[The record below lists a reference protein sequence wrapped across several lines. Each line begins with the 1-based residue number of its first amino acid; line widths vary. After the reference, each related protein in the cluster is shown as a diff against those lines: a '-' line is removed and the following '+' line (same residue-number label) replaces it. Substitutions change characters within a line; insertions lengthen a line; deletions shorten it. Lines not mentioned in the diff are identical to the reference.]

1 MYSDWS
7 EGFLTVW
14 FCKRFQTILYELHR
28 DKVDKSKK
36 QIY

>member
-14 FCKRFQTILYELHR
+14 LCKRFQTILYELHR